1 MKTYAYIRVSTDKQD
16 AKNQRFEILEY
27 ARLHNLR
34 IDEYIEIVISSRQTT
49 KERRIDE
56 LMSKL
61 TPGDTLIVTELSR
74 LGRSTGDV
82 INMIKEL
89 AARNIRVILIKQNL
103 DINGEESMTSK
114 IMVTIFSLLAELER
128 DMISTRTKE
137 ALSAKR
143 QQGIRLGKPP
153 GTLQKSKFDKDRE
166 KIEELLGYG
175 LSVRKIAHVL
185 GYGSHRGLSTY
196 VNKRIKNQPEKKKKR

>member
-16 AKNQRFEILEY
+16 AKNQRLEILEY
-27 ARLHNLR
+27 ARLHN
-34 IDEYIEIVISSRQTT
+34 IHVDEFIEITISSRQTS

-61 TPGDTLIVTELSR
+61 QAGDTLIVTELSR

-89 AARNIRVILIKQNL
+89 SERQIRVILIKQNL
-103 DINGEESMTSK
+103 DINGDRNMTSK

-128 DMISTRTKE
+128 DMISLRTKE
-137 ALSAKR
+137 ALAAKKR
-143 QQGIRLGKPP
+143 QGIRLGKPV
-153 GTLQKSKFDKDRE
+153 GTIQKSKFDKDRK

-175 LSVRKIAHVL
+175 LSVRKIAEVL
-185 GYGSHRGLSTY
+185 DYPSHRGLNMY
-196 VNKRIKNQPEKKKKR
+196 INKRIKKT